1 MRSLALIAKGAVV
14 SLTFACASLLLA
26 QAPPPP
32 PQSPSNNSSVSGAIS
47 QLNYGAEMEV
57 TSFLLNGNT
66 LVTFPPHV
74 GSALNSI
81 LKAGENVEV
90 SGYGSP
96 TQSGMQR
103 IELQTISVGGKTLS
117 VPQPGQFTSYSS
129 SGKVIQLN
137 YNREGE
143 VDGFLL
149 NSGVFAKTP
158 PPFST
163 TLSSMVSVGS
173 QVSVTGYS
181 HQTISGQTVLD
192 VQSINGQ
199 TIAYAPPPPPQ
210 RPR

>member
-1 MRSLALIAKGAVV
+1 
-14 SLTFACASLLLA
+14 
-26 QAPPPP
+26 
-32 PQSPSNNSSVSGAIS
+32 
-47 QLNYGAEMEV
+47 
-57 TSFLLNGNT
+57 
-66 LVTFPPHV
+66 
-74 GSALNSI
+74 
-81 LKAGENVEV
+81 
-90 SGYGSP
+90 
-96 TQSGMQR
+96 MQR
-103 IELQTISVGGKTLS
+103 IELQTISVGGKTLT

-149 NSGVFAKTP
+149 NNGVFAKTP

-163 TLSSMVSVGS
+163 TLTSMVSVGS

-181 HQTISGQTVLD
+181 HQTMSGRTVLD

-210 RPR
+210 PPR